1 MNESFNLKLQEWV
14 NDEKRTVEDGCLLL
28 LQLEGNRIHYDNLMR
43 YPYKDKLMKY
53 LLSEL
58 SRRLKTRLVKVTH
71 QQVTEMQDKVKAI
84 VSEHFSEER
93 KKEVEEFRKGKRADH
108 DELPDEIQA
117 LYVENLSLLQRM
129 REVHLQLRKMS
140 DEKVSCPDS
149 ERYPFLKE
157 MIELDKKLHENW
169 DGYDHYVPEAEST
182 GNLVSFEP
190 ESSKNLVSPE
200 AESTSV
206 NVSEAEDEGEND
218 KDNDKAK
225 TKVENTVRAKATKKS
240 TSKKSTTSK

>member
-14 NDEKRTVEDGCLLL
+14 NNEKRTVEDGCLLL

-71 QQVTEMQDKVKAI
+71 QQVTEMQDKVKVI
-84 VSEHFSEER
+84 VSEHFSEEK

-169 DGYDHYVPEAEST
+169 DVYDHYVPEAEST
-182 GNLVSFEP
+182 GNLVSFEA
-190 ESSKNLVSPE
+190 ESSNNLVSPD

-206 NVSEAEDEGEND
+206 NVSEAEGGGEND
-218 KDNDKAK
+218 KAK
-225 TKVENTVRAKATKKS
+225 EKVEVEKKVGAKAATKKS
-240 TSKKSTTSK
+240 SAKKSTTSK

>member
-71 QQVTEMQDKVKAI
+71 QQVTEMQDKVKVI
-84 VSEHFSEER
+84 ESEHFSEDR

-169 DGYDHYVPEAEST
+169 DVYDHYVPEAEST
-182 GNLVSFEP
+182 GNLVSFEA
-190 ESSKNLVSPE
+190 ESSNNLVSPD

-206 NVSEAEDEGEND
+206 NVSEAKEEGEND
-218 KDNDKAK
+218 KVK
-225 TKVENTVRAKATKKS
+225 TKVENKVSAKATSKKSSAKKS
-240 TSKKSTTSK
+240 TSSK

>member
-14 NDEKRTVEDGCLLL
+14 NDEKRTVEDGCMLL

-84 VSEHFSEER
+84 ESEHFSEER

-169 DGYDHYVPEAEST
+169 NVYDHYVPEAEST
-182 GNLVSFEP
+182 GNLVSFEA
-190 ESSKNLVSPE
+190 ESSNNLVSPE

-206 NVSEAEDEGEND
+206 NVSEAEGEGEND
-218 KDNDKAK
+218 KAK
-225 TKVENTVRAKATKKS
+225 KKVEVEKKGGAKATTKKSSAKKS
-240 TSKKSTTSK
+240 TSK

>member
-14 NDEKRTVEDGCLLL
+14 NNEKRTVEDGCLLL

-84 VSEHFSEER
+84 ESEHFSEEK

-129 REVHLQLRKMS
+129 REVHLKLRKLS

-169 DGYDHYVPEAEST
+169 DVYDHYVPEAEST

-190 ESSKNLVSPE
+190 ESSNNLVSPD

-206 NVSEAEDEGEND
+206 NVSEAEEEGEND
-218 KDNDKAK
+218 KAK
-225 TKVENTVRAKATKKS
+225 EKVEVEKKVSSKATTKKS
-240 TSKKSTTSK
+240 SAKKSTTSK

>member
-14 NDEKRTVEDGCLLL
+14 NNEKRTVEDGCLLL

-84 VSEHFSEER
+84 ESEHFSEEK

-108 DELPDEIQA
+108 DELPDKIQA

-169 DGYDHYVPEAEST
+169 DVYDHYVPEAEST

-190 ESSKNLVSPE
+190 ESSNNLVSPD

-206 NVSEAEDEGEND
+206 NVSEAEEEGEND
-218 KDNDKAK
+218 KAK
-225 TKVENTVRAKATKKS
+225 EKVEVEKKVSSKATTKKS
-240 TSKKSTTSK
+240 SAKKSTTSK